1 MNTVTELKEIE
12 NKAIACKKMVIENE
26 DIVSIDRFYIYY
38 TEDSMELS
46 KIKESVGVKT
56 YYEIISIW
64 NKA

>member
-1 MNTVTELKEIE
+1 MKTFEIQELEDKT
-12 NKAIACKKMVIENE
+12 IACKKMTIENNE
-26 DIVSIDRFYIYY
+26 VVSIERFYIQY
-38 TEDSMELS
+38 TEDPIELS

>member
-1 MNTVTELKEIE
+1 MNTVNELKEIE
-12 NKAIACKKMVIENE
+12 NKTIACKKMVIENE

-38 TEDSMELS
+38 TEDPIELS